1 MHPALQG
8 ALIGLAIGVVLTVVE
23 YLFVKK
29 AVEER
34 AVARPKKPEFDPTDK
49 QRITAILSFS
59 LFLPPAFAIGFWLIW
74 G

>member
-8 ALIGLAIGVVLTVVE
+8 ALIGLGIGAVLVVIE

-29 AVEER
+29 AVDER
-34 AVARPKKPEFDPTDK
+34 AVARHQKPEFDPTDK
-49 QRITAILSFS
+49 KRIRSIFNFA

>member
-8 ALIGLAIGVVLTVVE
+8 ALIGLGIGVVLIVVE

-29 AVEER
+29 AAEER
-34 AVARPKKPEFDPTDK
+34 AVARHQKPVLDPTDK
-49 QRITAILSFS
+49 KRIQSILNFA

>member
-8 ALIGLAIGVVLTVVE
+8 ALIGLGIGAVLTVVE

-34 AVARPKKPEFDPTDK
+34 AVARHQKPQFDPTDK
-49 QRITAILSFS
+49 KRISSILNFA

>member
-1 MHPALQG
+1 MHPVLQG
-8 ALIGLAIGVVLTVVE
+8 ALIGLGIGVVLIVVE

-34 AVARPKKPEFDPTDK
+34 AVARHQKPEFDPTDK
-49 QRITAILSFS
+49 KRIASILRFA

>member
-1 MHPALQG
+1 MNPALQG
-8 ALIGLAIGVVLTVVE
+8 ALIGLGIGAVLIVVE

-34 AVARPKKPEFDPTDK
+34 AVARHQKPVLDPTDK
-49 QRITAILSFS
+49 KRIQSILNFA

>member
-8 ALIGLAIGVVLTVVE
+8 ALIGAGLGLVLTVVE
-23 YLFVKK
+23 YLFVKR

-34 AVARPKKPEFDPTDK
+34 AVARHEKPQFDPTDK
-49 QRITAILSFS
+49 KRISSILSFS
-59 LFLPPAFAIGFWLIW
+59 LFLPPAFAFGFWLIW

>member
-1 MHPALQG
+1 MHPVLQG
-8 ALIGLAIGVVLTVVE
+8 ALIGAGLGLVLTVVE

-34 AVARPKKPEFDPTDK
+34 AVARHQKPEFDPTDK
-49 QRITAILSFS
+49 KRIASILRFS

>member
-8 ALIGLAIGVVLTVVE
+8 ALDGLAIGEVLTVVE

-34 AVARPKKPEFDPTDK
+34 AVARHQKPQFEPTDK
-49 QRITAILSFS
+49 KRITSILNFS

>member
-8 ALIGLAIGVVLTVVE
+8 ALIGLGIGAVLTVVE

-34 AVARPKKPEFDPTDK
+34 AVARHQKPEFDPTDK
-49 QRITAILSFS
+49 KRISSILNFA